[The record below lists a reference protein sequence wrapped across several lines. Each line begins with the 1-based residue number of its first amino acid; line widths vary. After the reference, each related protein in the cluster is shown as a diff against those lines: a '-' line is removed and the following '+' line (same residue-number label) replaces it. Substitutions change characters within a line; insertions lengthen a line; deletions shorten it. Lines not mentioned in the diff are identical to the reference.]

1 MYTGCLLFMVDWI
14 NFKMSSNQSFEAW
27 QTILWKLVGTEIGAS
42 TSSTCSVMLFQN
54 RMRICTC
61 KSTPETAAIFATDNP
76 QPFSYITFILSI
88 AVEIRLF
95 HAQDLSYFQKK
106 YFVKHYTLVC
116 SRNQRSNKQI
126 QQVKWL
132 IYCKLCNAFS
142 RHTGFGW
149 MGLFFFPASSVV
161 LCFRQVT
168 KTALIT
174 HQCYSCCWTLLT
186 QHQGIFCFSL
196 GLYNWTLWTTLNKV
210 IFKSRW
216 CHAQP

>member
-1 MYTGCLLFMVDWI
+1 
-14 NFKMSSNQSFEAW
+14 MSSNQSVEAW

-42 TSSTCSVMLFQN
+42 ISSTCSVLPFKN

-61 KSTPETAAIFATDNP
+61 KSIPETAAIFATDNP
-76 QPFSYITFILSI
+76 QPFSYITFILST
-88 AVEIRLF
+88 AVEIRLL

-106 YFVKHYTLVC
+106 YFVKHYILFC

-142 RHTGFGW
+142 RCTGFGW
-149 MGLFFFPASSVV
+149 MGLFFFPAASVV
-161 LCFRQVT
+161 LCFRLVT
-168 KTALIT
+168 NRALIT
-174 HQCYSCCWTLLT
+174 QERCSCCWTLLT

-196 GLYNWTLWTTLNKV
+196 GLYSQTPWTTLTKV
-210 IFKSRW
+210 IFQSR
-216 CHAQP
+216 